1 MRSLV
6 RGVKHLCGAVLIL
19 AGLICAAEVGLRGY
33 TWHQEHNQKNAVG
46 AANDLTSHVIP
57 SSETY
62 QQLRPLANIRL
73 STAGGREVLLQTNS
87 FGLRGPEPHQP
98 KPAGTFRV
106 VCLGDERTI
115 AAEAPLDET
124 YCARL
129 QERLQSRTNLRV
141 EVINAGLPGGCPL
154 TELILLSHRLIGL
167 QPDLVLVHLDATDIS
182 DDRLIRP
189 FTFVD
194 DAERPVAAIHPRLR
208 GSRTS
213 PLLSLSQEFRL
224 VDLARRQLASTWEQR
239 TAAADTSWNESDR
252 SVHIEQA
259 LQPLNDLKHLAGGAY
274 SELVVSTISDPL
286 ADHSA
291 QVAESAEVRPVAHA
305 NNQSAPS
312 VTDYATANQLLYV
325 DASPYLPNGGV
336 PRGQGLTPEE
346 HDLYAAVLAA
356 FIVQNIPGVWSEAET
371 THAPN
376 LLPPLPDLARTPRQ

>member
-6 RGVKHLCGAVLIL
+6 RGVKHLIGAVFML

-33 TWHQEHNQKNAVG
+33 TWYQEHHQDAAV
-46 AANDLTSHVIP
+46 AADDVTAYVTP

-62 QQLRPLANIRL
+62 QKLRPLANFRL

-87 FGLRGPEPHQP
+87 FGLRGPEPQQP

-115 AAEAPLDET
+115 AAEVPLAET
-124 YCARL
+124 YCVRL

-141 EVINAGLPGGCPL
+141 EVINGGLPGGCPL

-167 QPDLVLVHLDATDIS
+167 QPDLVLVHVDATDIS

-194 DAERPVAAIHPRLR
+194 DGGRPVAAVHPQLR

-239 TAAADTSWNESDR
+239 TARADVSWNESDW
-252 SVHIEQA
+252 SVHVEQA
-259 LQPLNDLKHLAGGAY
+259 LQPLSDLKHLAGGAY
-274 SELVVSTISDPL
+274 CELVVSTIGDPL

-291 QVAESAEVRPVAHA
+291 QVAETGEVRPVAHTA
-305 NNQSAPS
+305 GRPAVSLA
-312 VTDYATANQLLYV
+312 DYAKSRQLLYV

-336 PRGQGLTPEE
+336 PRGQ
-346 HDLYAAVLAA
+346 D
-356 FIVQNIPGVWSEAET
+356 WC
-371 THAPN
+371 
-376 LLPPLPDLARTPRQ
+376 

>member
-33 TWHQEHNQKNAVG
+33 TWHQQHNQDAAV
-46 AANDLTSHVIP
+46 ATDDVTAYITP

-62 QQLRPLANIRL
+62 QQLRPLANVRV
-73 STAGGREVLLQTNS
+73 STTGGREVLLQTNS
-87 FGLRGPEPHQP
+87 FGLRGPEPQLP
-98 KPAGTFRV
+98 KPAGAFRV
-106 VCLGDERTI
+106 ICLGDERTI
-115 AAEAPLDET
+115 AAGTALEDT

-141 EVINAGLPGGCPL
+141 EVINAGLPDGCPL

-167 QPDLVLVHLDATDIS
+167 QPDLVLVHLDATDIN

-194 DAERPVAAIHPRLR
+194 DADRPVAAVHPQLR

-224 VDLARRQLASTWEQR
+224 VDLARKQLARTWEQR

-274 SELVVSTISDPL
+274 CELVVSTIGDPL

-291 QVAESAEVRPVAHA
+291 QVAETQEVRPVAHTNA
-305 NNQSAPS
+305 QPAPS
-312 VTDYATANQLLYV
+312 LADYTKSRQLLYI

-336 PRGQGLTPEE
+336 PRGHELTPEE
-346 HDLYAAVLAA
+346 HDIYAAVLSA
-356 FIVQNIPGVWSEAET
+356 FIVQNVPGVWSEPET
-371 THAPN
+371 TQAPE
-376 LLPPLPDLARTPRQ
+376 LLPALPDMARTPRQ